1 MKITLIIYGI
11 SWLILLC
18 IFLYSKVKQ
27 KDTDLFN
34 RNEWYLYL
42 IIIAFAPLCILLI
55 PYLLIE
61 DCVKDRKARKQNIE
75 NEKKKKIAEERKR
88 IALETYK
95 NAFNESGNVAAG
107 DYLNVAS
114 ILYQKIGK
122 KLYNNLLPVLDKLS
136 LPNNC
141 NLEIELA
148 KEIGIGDKSK
158 LYIDQDGVYDTKIW
172 DYIKVEDSP
181 MGAWQAFLL
190 NSAWRLL
197 PMFWHGGYDRRTYIY
212 STNDCHNMIFMREEH
227 SYPIKK
233 RLMAIDLSP
242 EVVKKNNKYYISVCY
257 WSDWGGLKRELLEI
271 TIIEN
276 KVSDIFEVDTEVLMP
291 YNCGILF

>member
-18 IFLYSKVKQ
+18 IFLYSKFKQ
-27 KDTDLFN
+27 MDTDSFN

-42 IIIAFAPLCILLI
+42 IIIVFAPFCILLV

-114 ILYQKIGK
+114 ILYQKIEK
-122 KLYNNLLPVLDKLS
+122 KLYNNLLSILDKLS
-136 LPNNC
+136 LPDNC
-141 NLEIELA
+141 KLEIELA

-158 LYIDQDGVYDTKIW
+158 LYIDQDGIYDTKIW
-172 DYIKVEDSP
+172 EYIKVDDSP

-190 NSAWRLL
+190 HSAWRLL

-242 EVVKKNNKYYISVCY
+242 EVVKKDNKYYISVCY

-291 YNCGILF
+291 YDCGICF

>member
-1 MKITLIIYGI
+1 MKITLIVYGI

-114 ILYQKIGK
+114 ILYQK
-122 KLYNNLLPVLDKLS
+122 
-136 LPNNC
+136 
-141 NLEIELA
+141 
-148 KEIGIGDKSK
+148 
-158 LYIDQDGVYDTKIW
+158 
-172 DYIKVEDSP
+172 
-181 MGAWQAFLL
+181 
-190 NSAWRLL
+190 
-197 PMFWHGGYDRRTYIY
+197 
-212 STNDCHNMIFMREEH
+212 
-227 SYPIKK
+227 
-233 RLMAIDLSP
+233 
-242 EVVKKNNKYYISVCY
+242 
-257 WSDWGGLKRELLEI
+257 
-271 TIIEN
+271 
-276 KVSDIFEVDTEVLMP
+276 
-291 YNCGILF
+291 

>member
-61 DCVKDRKARKQNIE
+61 DCVKDRKARKQNVE

-95 NAFNESGNVAAG
+95 NAFNESGNVVTG

-114 ILYQKIGK
+114 ILYQKIEK
-122 KLYNNLLPVLDKLS
+122 ELYNNLMPVLDKLS

-141 NLEIELA
+141 KLEIELA

-158 LYIDQDGVYDTKIW
+158 LYIDQNGIYDTKIW
-172 DYIKVEDSP
+172 EYII
-181 MGAWQAFLL
+181 
-190 NSAWRLL
+190 
-197 PMFWHGGYDRRTYIY
+197 DRK
-212 STNDCHNMIFMREEH
+212 S
-227 SYPIKK
+227 
-233 RLMAIDLSP
+233 
-242 EVVKKNNKYYISVCY
+242 VV
-257 WSDWGGLKRELLEI
+257 
-271 TIIEN
+271 
-276 KVSDIFEVDTEVLMP
+276 
-291 YNCGILF
+291 

>member
-1 MKITLIIYGI
+1 MK
-11 SWLILLC
+11 
-18 IFLYSKVKQ
+18 
-27 KDTDLFN
+27 
-34 RNEWYLYL
+34 R
-42 IIIAFAPLCILLI
+42 
-55 PYLLIE
+55 
-61 DCVKDRKARKQNIE
+61 R
-75 NEKKKKIAEERKR
+75 KKIAEERKR

-95 NAFNESGNVAAG
+95 NAFNESGNVATG

-114 ILYQKIGK
+114 ILYQKIEK
-122 KLYNNLLPVLDKLS
+122 ELYNNLMPVLDKLS

-141 NLEIELA
+141 KLEIELA

-158 LYIDQDGVYDTKIW
+158 LYIDQNGIYDTKIW
-172 DYIKVEDSP
+172 EYIIVEDSP

-190 NSAWRLL
+190 HSAWRLL

-212 STNDCHNMIFMREEH
+212 STNDCHNMKFMREEH

-233 RLMAIDLSP
+233 HLMAIDLSP
-242 EVVKKNNKYYISVCY
+242 EVVKKSNKYYISVCY